1 MPTNQMLTVRMPK
14 EAPDKLDQ
22 MSAVQGRPGSQ
33 LVQEALN
40 DLICKNKK
48 LRNLEC
54 ARLKKVSV
62 QQSRNSASF
71 SAITHPS
78 RTNTDHFEHKIRE

>member
-1 MPTNQMLTVRMPK
+1 MPINQMLSVRMPK

-48 LRNLEC
+48 T
-54 ARLKKVSV
+54 A
-62 QQSRNSASF
+62 
-71 SAITHPS
+71 
-78 RTNTDHFEHKIRE
+78 